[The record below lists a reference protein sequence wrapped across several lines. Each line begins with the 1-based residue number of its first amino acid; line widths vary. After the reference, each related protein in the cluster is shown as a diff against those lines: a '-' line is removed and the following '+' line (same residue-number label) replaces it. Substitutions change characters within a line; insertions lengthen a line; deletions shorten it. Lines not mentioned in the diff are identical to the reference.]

1 MATPDQLRDLAARLR
16 QLIDSDPLTGDGS
29 TLRQAADALD
39 EFQSFVVS
47 VEAEVAPLRERVD
60 TLAAQLNAQSSML
73 QNIMRERD
81 EARDNLGTMC
91 RAMKRIGV

>member
-39 EFQSFVVS
+39 EFQGF
-47 VEAEVAPLRERVD
+47 VEAELVPLRERVD